1 MSHSAPPVSCDRAP
15 GRRTRLV
22 RPQVPAHAHG
32 HPVPAAAAWCDLGSP
47 AAALGPH
54 TPLAGKAP
62 ALPSIPRQA
71 WATLPA
77 RGPSPLPG
85 PVPTSFLPCPGHP
98 QAEGPSRLR
107 PAPVASSWKPP
118 GGLLSFR
125 KKTNDPTPLRPLS
138 WLSPVHSQ
146 PRSLH
151 STRRPPDCHH
161 STQRSLC
168 WSPGDPDG
176 LPALGPAVPG

>member
-1 MSHSAPPVSCDRAP
+1 M
-15 GRRTRLV
+15 
-22 RPQVPAHAHG
+22 RPL
-32 HPVPAAAAWCDLGSP
+32 PAAGASP
-47 AAALGPH
+47 HVL
-54 TPLAGKAP
+54 P
-62 ALPSIPRQA
+62 ALPR
-71 WATLPA
+71 
-77 RGPSPLPG
+77 
-85 PVPTSFLPCPGHP
+85 PGHP

-138 WLSPVHSQ
+138 WLNPVYSQ

-161 STQRSLC
+161 STEKLVLVPRGPR
-168 WSPGDPDG
+168 WSPCARPCC
-176 LPALGPAVPG
+176 AWVEAPGAPRHERPQPCSPHPPLTSDHTHRPKKAKQNS